1 MTSSR
6 TPGEGPW
13 SLAASWPEPVSGGG
27 DDVGPEEPVAGIG
40 DDDVDPAEIGEC
52 AVHDLTQRAP
62 PPGGADRVRRPG
74 SAGRGP
80 PGHGHRVV
88 HQPQWIRYGDGC
100 RPVGGSALPDHLL
113 QRRRLRPAG
122 DGLVIEGGGADLWGG
137 TNEFGTIHRVA
148 AFGLSSVATPTPGG
162 VADTQDIGVFMTA
175 ANDWTGTRGIAGF
188 QDFSVT

>member
-1 MTSSR
+1 MALTASADR
-6 TPGEGPW
+6 GALAEGRPVTVT
-13 SLAASWPEPVSGGG
+13 ASFTNRNGFGTAT
-27 DDVGPEEPVAGIG
+27 DVGLSA
-40 DDDVDPAEIGEC
+40 DPPYRTTSFND
-52 AVHDLTQRAP
+52 AVF
-62 PPGGADRVRRPG
+62 G
-74 SAGRGP
+74 
-80 PGHGHRVV
+80 
-88 HQPQWIRYGDGC
+88 QP
-100 RPVGGSALPDHLL
+100 
-113 QRRRLRPAG
+113 G